1 MGGKVGGGQQSRF
14 NIQMNDEI
22 NVTPFVDVMLV
33 LLIIF
38 MVVAP
43 LASVSIPVE
52 LPSTQVKPKK
62 NPDDPIYVTL
72 QKDGRVYIGDFP
84 VQVEELGEA
93 LHRQKI
99 SIESRLFFR
108 ADAEV
113 EYRYIKEVFNTL
125 QDNQY
130 YKLNLVAE
138 DKVKK

>member
-1 MGGKVGGGQQSRF
+1 MGAKVGGGQQSRF

-52 LPSTQVKPKK
+52 LPSTQVKAKK

-84 VQVEELGEA
+84 VQVEDLGEA

-99 SIESRLFFR
+99 SIDSRLFFR

-138 DKVKK
+138 DKIK

>member
-1 MGGKVGGGQQSRF
+1 MGAKVGGGQQSRF

-52 LPSTQVKPKK
+52 LPSTQVKAKK

-84 VQVEELGEA
+84 VKVEDLGEA

-99 SIESRLFFR
+99 SIDSRLFFR

-138 DKVKK
+138 DKIK